1 MATELAKAYVQII
14 PSAQGIKGSIT
25 SAISGESSSAGTMA
39 GRSVAKSMGG
49 TLSKMGSSF
58 IKAGAIATA
67 VSVPIIAGIKKAL
80 GSYQVQMEAE
90 TKLTE
95 IYKTR
100 LGVGKKAVKQ
110 TKDLAAAL
118 QKEGVVGD
126 EVALS
131 GAQQLATFAKYPST
145 VEALMPA
152 MNDLLVQQNGLNST
166 SGDAVNIANLF
177 GKAMQGQTGALKR
190 VGISFTD
197 AQAKVLKYGT
207 EEEKAAMLA
216 KVINENVGNM
226 NKEMAKTP
234 LGKIQQMKNS
244 LGDMAEG
251 VGAALAPAL
260 SKVAEWVSAKIVPAI
275 ERLVAFMQANPII
288 AKIVLG
294 ITGLLAVGGPLLMI
308 IGGIMS
314 AVGSM
319 LPMLAAFAGP
329 IGIIVAGVA
338 GVIAVLVLAYKKSE
352 TFRNAVH
359 SLATAL
365 KTVLVGAFNVIKP
378 IIQTIWRLLKLGAQI
393 LGTILAPAIR
403 AIGKVFSVFGA
414 TLKRIGGVVK
424 AFADKVKEK
433 LSFSGLKAKVSEVFT
448 SIKEKITEP
457 ITKAKE
463 LVKGAIDKI
472 KGFFP
477 LKLGKIFS
485 GIKLPHFKISGGK
498 IPWGIGGK
506 GKKPTVGIEW
516 YAKGGIMKRP
526 TLFGGGEAGSEAI
539 VPLTPFWSQME
550 MMADS
555 IVGGVGTVMA
565 GASGYGGDIQLDVYL
580 YPSGPKMMEQTV
592 KMYDTGK
599 RRGMK

>member
-25 SAISGESSSAGTMA
+25 SVISGESSSAGTMA
-39 GRSVAKSMGG
+39 GRNVAKSMGG

-226 NKEMAKTP
+226 NAEMAKTP

-352 TFRNAVH
+352 TFRNAVN

-414 TLKRIGGVVK
+414 ILKRIGGVVK

-463 LVKGAIDKI
+463 LVKAAIDKI

-485 GIKLPHFKISGGK
+485 GIKMPHFKISGGK
-498 IPWGIGGK
+498 APWGIAGK
-506 GKKPTVGIEW
+506 GERPRIGIEW
-516 YAKGGIMKRP
+516 KAQGGIMRKP
-526 TLFGGGEAGSEAI
+526 VLFGGGEAGDEAI
-539 VPLTPFWSQME
+539 VPLTPFWQQMND
-550 MMADS
+550 MADS

>member
-1 MATELAKAYVQII
+1 MANELGKAYVQIV

-100 LGVGKKAVKQ
+100 LGVGKKAVQQ
-110 TKDLAAAL
+110 TKDLASAL

-131 GAQQLATFAKYPST
+131 GAQQLATFAKYPNT

-226 NKEMAKTP
+226 NEEMAKTP

-275 ERLVAFMQANPII
+275 EKLVAFMQANPII

-319 LPMLAAFAGP
+319 LPMLVAFAGP

-365 KTVLVGAFNVIKP
+365 KTVLIGAFKIIKP

-393 LGTILAPAIR
+393 LGTILAPAIK
-403 AIGKVFSVFGA
+403 AIGKVFSVFGGI
-414 TLKRIGGVVK
+414 LKRIGSVVK

-433 LSFSGLKAKVSEVFT
+433 LSFSGLKDKVSEVFAK
-448 SIKEKITEP
+448 IKEKITEP

-506 GKKPTVGIEW
+506 GKRPSVDIEW

-592 KMYDTGK
+592 KMYDIGK
-599 RRGMK
+599 KRGMK